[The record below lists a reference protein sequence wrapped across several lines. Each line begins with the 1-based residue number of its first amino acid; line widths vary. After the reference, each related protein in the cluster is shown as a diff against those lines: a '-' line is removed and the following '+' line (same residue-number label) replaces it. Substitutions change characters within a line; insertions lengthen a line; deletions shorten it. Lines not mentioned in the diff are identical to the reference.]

1 MKKSGI
7 FGAVGLMA
15 IAALSEM
22 SAMPN
27 DIDLRKAGDTSRPS
41 TLNGKQKSKRKR
53 KNKAQKAARKRNR

>member
-1 MKKSGI
+1 
-7 FGAVGLMA
+7 MA

-41 TLNGKQKSKRKR
+41 TLNGKQKAARKA
-53 KNKAQKAARKRNR
+53 KNKAAKAARKRNR